1 MKIIILKKDL
11 SEAVQNV
18 QRAVPHKASF
28 PALEGIY
35 MSTTNNALSLVGYDG
50 NMKIE
55 TDVNARIIRTGGA
68 VISAKLFSDVVKNL
82 PSEEVTIEIDDKF
95 IVTITSGDA
104 KYELI
109 GINPIEYPTFEGV
122 ESKEKVK
129 IDGET
134 LRDMIKTTVYAVS
147 ENNTKPIYTGA
158 LFKIKDGEFTIVAID
173 GYRMAARIEQTD
185 SKLNTEVIIP
195 KKALIELINLIN
207 DEVTFTI
214 GRRTACF
221 TLNNYT
227 VTTRVIEGQFLDYR
241 QTIPQE
247 TKTEVT
253 ISTKDLIKAVE
264 RMALL
269 SKDKIQSPVI
279 VNIGENIELTC
290 KSSIG
295 RAREIIN
302 GSVKGESLEMGFN
315 QKYML
320 EALKNI
326 EDDKVTIKFNGGLN
340 PLVMS
345 PDKSVIHLIVP
356 MRLAQ

>member
-1 MKIIILKKDL
+1 MKIIVLKKDL

-35 MSTTNNALSLVGYDG
+35 ICTNKNALSLVGYDG

-55 TDVNARIIRTGGA
+55 TQINARIIRTGGT
-68 VISAKLFSDVVKNL
+68 VIAAKLFSDVVKKL
-82 PSEEVTIEIDDKF
+82 PDEEVIVEIDDKF
-95 IVTITSGDA
+95 IVTLTSGDA
-104 KYELI
+104 KFELI

-122 ESKEKVK
+122 ESKEKIK

-147 ENNTKPIYTGA
+147 DNNTKPAYTGS
-158 LFKIKDGEFTIVAID
+158 LFKIENGELTIVSID
-173 GYRMAARIEQTD
+173 GYRMAVRIEEVD
-185 SKLNTEVIIP
+185 SKVDTEVIIP
-195 KKALIELINLIN
+195 KKALVELTNLI
-207 DEVTFTI
+207 DSEVTITI
-214 GRRTACF
+214 GRRSACF
-221 TLNNYT
+221 TLNNYV
-227 VTTRVIEGQFLDYR
+227 VTTRVIEGQFLDYH
-241 QTIPQE
+241 QTLPEKTTTEITVE
-247 TKTEVT
+247 T
-253 ISTKDLIKAVE
+253 SDLINAVE

-269 SKDKIQSPVI
+269 SKDKVQSPVVI
-279 VNIGENIELTC
+279 KIGDEIELTC

-295 RAREIIN
+295 RAREVVK
-302 GSVKGESLEMGFN
+302 GSVDGESLTMGFN
-315 QKYML
+315 QRYML

-326 EDDKVTIKFNGGLN
+326 DDEKVTIKFNGGLK